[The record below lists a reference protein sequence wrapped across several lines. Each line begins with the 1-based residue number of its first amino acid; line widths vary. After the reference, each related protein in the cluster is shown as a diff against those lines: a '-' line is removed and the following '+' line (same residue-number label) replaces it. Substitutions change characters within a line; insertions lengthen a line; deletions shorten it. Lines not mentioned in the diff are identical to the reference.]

1 MEPIRDAIVWDSS
14 LRFSERT
21 FIRVMT
27 RIIEVVFA
35 KGLPTTGKFR
45 MLESS
50 LDNRGLEE

>member
-1 MEPIRDAIVWDSS
+1 
-14 LRFSERT
+14 
-21 FIRVMT
+21 MT